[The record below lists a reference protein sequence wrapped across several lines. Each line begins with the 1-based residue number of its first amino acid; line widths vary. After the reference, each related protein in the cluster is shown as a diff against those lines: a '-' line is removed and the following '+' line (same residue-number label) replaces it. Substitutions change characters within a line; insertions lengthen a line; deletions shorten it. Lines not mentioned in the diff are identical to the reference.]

1 MIMAAIF
8 IVDDE
13 PMIHELYGDILEMS
27 GHDIVANAYDGDEA
41 VEILKT
47 MDEPPEIV
55 IMDHRMPGKD
65 GIETTKEL
73 LAIHPN
79 LKIVFA
85 SADKAVKDDAL
96 AAGARDFLA
105 KPFPVS
111 DLLLE
116 IEELIEAM

>member
-1 MIMAAIF
+1 MAAIF

-13 PMIHELYGDILEMS
+13 PMLHELYSDILEMN

-47 MDEPPEIV
+47 MDKPPEIV

-73 LAIHPN
+73 LKIRPDM
-79 LKIVFA
+79 KIVFA
-85 SADKAVKDDAL
+85 SADKAVMCDAL
-96 AAGARDFLA
+96 AAGACDFLT

-116 IEELIEAM
+116 IEELIAAM